1 MAIVPTEVL
10 PGPSPLLDENLVL
23 RAGAGT
29 GKTHALVTLALQL
42 LAGLRRKG
50 AVPAEQLWLL
60 TFTDK
65 AAAEL
70 RGRLQARLRRL
81 AAGPV
86 PRDGEEAALWSAAD
100 HLGLAFPGPRRWA
113 ELLEASAGC
122 RVTTLHGAGAALL
135 RELPGGPG
143 SFRLWDEAESGQALQ
158 TAARAAAL
166 APGAPSDELLE
177 DMHLNARGPRDGGLV
192 GALVSLHRR
201 LAEDGLDVAGLT
213 PPVAPASLVPALQAW
228 RASFEALLAEGKLK
242 EPELVRRAL
251 ALEPEAADPELLSE
265 SWDILEAA
273 ADSFQKRGDTKKAAG
288 AAHDALAQ
296 AIGEIRAARL
306 WESCRTLYGDMLQ
319 RYREAKKGAFAL
331 DFADL
336 CSRARD
342 LLRDNP
348 AARRAAKER
357 VGALLLDETQD
368 TNRVQLDMCLL
379 LCERRGSERHYAP
392 GDPLHERVE
401 LEPGTLCAVGD
412 RKQSIYEFRGA
423 DVAVFEWLAERVR
436 ACEGRE
442 LALQSCRRSRPELVS
457 LYNDLFGRAMAHG
470 DRNFEI
476 RFDAGD
482 VLQPIR
488 EPAGGPLAE
497 LVRVSGETSSEQRRA
512 EAEALARRAVQ
523 LLARPPAHLAAIP
536 GGLRPGHFA
545 LLFRRL
551 GYVEIFR
558 EAFRQHGLPSAV
570 AGGDGFYEVQE
581 VRDAAALLGLCA
593 DPDDGR
599 ALLTLLRSPLC
610 GVLDETA
617 VRLALAPGFGLHLR
631 KLAARRVAGLA
642 DAEAELVDGFSKKL
656 QPLWEAAEQL
666 GSVALLDAAEQAFG
680 LRSLYRD
687 SQAAA
692 NLDKLRG
699 VLARWEHEGLG
710 VAAAAD
716 RLGRFAR
723 GEGEGSREPQAS
735 GFDDASLGA
744 VRMLSIHQAKGLEF
758 PVVFVPE
765 CGFVRRPDAPPVLFA
780 RDEGLGVKARGPTGK
795 WVQPPAF
802 KGVQAALVA
811 RERAESLRLLYV
823 AATRAQEQ
831 LIFSGE
837 LGATGSRVSWRS
849 ILDQEPGLVRVDG
862 EGLPDGRY
870 EAPASGN
877 HGDARAALEATE
889 PLASIPLTRPALAAT
904 AVADLLLCPR
914 RYQLRQLWR
923 LPERPGQPELP
934 EEIPGDGDPRE
945 LGSRAHELLET
956 VDLAVAARDPQG
968 AVARAAEKLGFE
980 PGSEGSDDRKL
991 AGEVTALL
999 ASPLGRRICELPP
1012 KRVWRE
1018 LPFALR
1024 AGPLVI
1030 RGAID
1035 LLCVLDDCLLVVDYK
1050 RGPPRARAGY
1060 RAQVD
1065 IYALAASRI
1074 VGEQPGEQPG
1084 GQLPIEGALWYLG
1097 EAAGGPHRW
1106 PVGAARLAELS
1117 ESLAQAGERA
1127 AAMPAGH
1134 DLWSGLEAQGCKA
1147 IDCGYLPRCHPRA
1160 SR

>member
-1 MAIVPTEVL
+1 MAASPIEVL

-86 PRDGEEAALWSAAD
+86 PREGEEAALWVAAD
-100 HLGLAFPGPRRWA
+100 HLGMAFPGPRRWA
-113 ELLEASAGC
+113 ELLESSTGC

-143 SFRLWDEAESGQALQ
+143 SFRLWDEAESGLALQ
-158 TAARAAAL
+158 AAARAAAL
-166 APGAPSDELLE
+166 APGAPSGELLE

-201 LAEDGLDVAGLT
+201 LAEDGLDVAGLAA
-213 PPVAPASLVPALQAW
+213 PLAPASLEPALHAW
-228 RASFEALLAEGKLK
+228 RSSFEALLAEGRLK
-242 EPELVRRAL
+242 DPGPVRRAL
-251 ALEPEAADPELLSE
+251 ALEPEAADPELLSQ

-273 ADSFQKRGDTKKAAG
+273 ADSFQKRGETRKAAG

-306 WESCRTLYGDMLQ
+306 WESCRTLYGDMLR
-319 RYREAKKGAFAL
+319 RYREAKQGAFAL

-342 LLRDNP
+342 LLRDDP

-368 TNRVQLDMCLL
+368 TNRVQLDLCLL
-379 LCERRGSERHYAP
+379 LCERRGVERHYAP

-423 DVAVFEWLAERVR
+423 DVAVFEWLAARVR
-436 ACEGRE
+436 ACDGRE
-442 LALQSCRRSRPELVS
+442 LALQTCRRSRPELVT

-476 RFDAGD
+476 RFDQDD

-488 EPAGGPLAE
+488 SAAGAPAAE
-497 LVRVSGETSSEQRRA
+497 LVRVAGESSGDQRRE

-523 LLARPPAHLAAIP
+523 LLARPPPHLAGIP
-536 GGLRPGHFA
+536 GGLRPGHLA

-581 VRDAAALLGLCA
+581 VRDAAAVLGLCA

-617 VRLALAPGFGLHLR
+617 VRLAVEPGMGLSLR
-631 KLAARRVAGLA
+631 KLVVRRLAGLSGLSA
-642 DAEAELVDGFSKKL
+642 GEAALVGRFVERL
-656 QPLWEAAEQL
+656 RPLWEAAEQL
-666 GSVALLDAAEQAFG
+666 GSVGLLDAAEQAFG

-699 VLARWEHEGLG
+699 LLTRWEHDGLG

-716 RLGRFAR
+716 RLMRFAR

-765 CGFVRRPDAPPVLFA
+765 CGFVRRPDTPPVLFA
-780 RDEGLGVKARGPTGK
+780 RDEGLGVKARGPSGK

-802 KGVQAALVA
+802 KAVQAALVA

-837 LGATGSRVSWRS
+837 LGATGSRASWRS
-849 ILDQEPGLVRVDG
+849 ILDGEPGLVQVDG
-862 EGLPDGRY
+862 GALPDGRY
-870 EAPASGN
+870 QAAELGS
-877 HGDARAALEATE
+877 HGDARAALLATE
-889 PLASIPLTRPALAAT
+889 PHGPTTLARPALAAT

-914 RYQLRQLWR
+914 RHQLRQLWR

-934 EEIPGDGDPRE
+934 EEIPAEGDARE
-945 LGSRAHELLET
+945 LGSRAHELLEH
-956 VDLAVAARDPQG
+956 VDLALAGRDPAL
-968 AVARAAEKLGFE
+968 AVERATEQLGFAPGAE
-980 PGSEGSDDRKL
+980 GSEDRKL
-991 AGEVTALL
+991 IEEVTALL

-1012 KRVWRE
+1012 KRVRRE

-1024 AGPLVI
+1024 AGPLVVK
-1030 RGAID
+1030 GAID
-1035 LLCVLDDCLLVVDYK
+1035 LLCVLDDCVLVVDYK
-1050 RGPPRARAGY
+1050 RGPPRPRAGY
-1060 RAQVD
+1060 KAQVEV
-1065 IYALAASRI
+1065 YALAASRLFFGDPE
-1074 VGEQPGEQPG
+1074 VREH
-1084 GQLPIEGALWYLG
+1084 LPIEGALWYLG
-1097 EAAGGPHRW
+1097 EAGAGPRRW
-1106 PVGAARLAELS
+1106 PVASERLTELS
-1117 ESLAQAGERA
+1117 LQLERVGDQVAG
-1127 AAMPAGH
+1127 MPSGYGVAP
-1134 DLWSGLEAQGCKA
+1134 GLEVGGCEA
-1147 IDCGYLPRCHPRA
+1147 IDCGYLPRCHPRG
-1160 SR
+1160 R